1 VKLDELVV
9 VLLTSFSISDDNVQR
24 AYEIRKHCVDM
35 VEPSKKGDDVG
46 AGMRISLGQET
57 GKKDTQS
64 LGAVRQRWIKHMAS
78 AVSYIQRMQRG
89 KTLATLHSYDCIAE
103 KLPRPALE
111 RQQVDGRYS
120 AQQGSQT
127 LEIRP

>member
-64 LGAVRQRWIKHMAS
+64 LGGRPS
-78 AVSYIQRMQRG
+78 ALDQTHGKRG
-89 KTLATLHSYDCIAE
+89 IIHSTHAKGQD
-103 KLPRPALE
+103 LGHP
-111 RQQVDGRYS
+111 S
-120 AQQGSQT
+120 
-127 LEIRP
+127 